1 MRRHLILL
9 ALASSWPWMGCASH
23 ESFQTSVLR
32 PAEFDLARYQRI
44 AIDRFD
50 GAACD
55 AFVTELSDALR
66 SMPTQATEEH
76 FDLVD
81 RRDVDR
87 LIDDMRRY
95 PSLANEPDTPLA
107 KWQLAQLVIGGT
119 IRQHEVIENVST
131 VERKNAKNPD
141 QEVEHVRV
149 RQARALVGVT
159 IIAKSNDGNEILDRI
174 DIDESTSSQ
183 VESKVGEPPHIDH
196 AALLSA
202 ARSKVVDRYLLRI
215 APHRENA
222 FVRLLTSDD
231 LPQIQLGN
239 GYARAGNWT
248 LALEQFEAAEQMA
261 SGELAEQQYVA
272 AYNRGIAL
280 LYLDRF
286 PEARQAIERAYAA
299 SRDESM
305 LRDLQTV
312 ERRAADHARLQEQ
325 MRTAAPGQQD

>member
-1 MRRHLILL
+1 
-9 ALASSWPWMGCASH
+9 MGCASH
-23 ESFQTSVLR
+23 ESFHVSVLR

-50 GAACD
+50 GVACD

-66 SMPTQATEEH
+66 SMPTQSSEEH

-95 PSLANEPDTPLA
+95 PSLANEPNTPLA
-107 KWQLAQLVIGGT
+107 KWQLAELVIGGT
-119 IRQHEVIENVST
+119 IRQHEVVENVTT
-131 VERKNAKNPD
+131 VERQIAKNAKNAENAN
-141 QEVEHVRV
+141 QGVEHVRV
-149 RQARALVGVT
+149 RQAHALVGVT
-159 IIAKSNDGNEILDRI
+159 ILAKSNDGNEILDRI

-183 VESKVGEPPHIDH
+183 IESNVGEPAAIDH
-196 AALLSA
+196 AALLAA
-202 ARSKVVDRYLLRI
+202 ARNKVVDRYLLRI

-222 FVRLLTSDD
+222 FVRLLTSGD
-231 LPQIQLGN
+231 LPPIQLGN
-239 GYARAGNWT
+239 GYARAGNWA

-261 SGELAEQQYVA
+261 SGELADQQYVA

-280 LYLDRF
+280 LYLNRF

-305 LRDLQTV
+305 LRDLQAV